1 MGSCFAEVRSEDIRM
16 ESAGVV
22 TSDFVCPATAAV
34 SVWLTSGFLGL
45 ELQANNNADN
55 ANKTVINEYL
65 FIVINDCVNVYF
77 CL

>member
-1 MGSCFAEVRSEDIRM
+1 
-16 ESAGVV
+16 
-22 TSDFVCPATAAV
+22 
-34 SVWLTSGFLGL
+34 L